1 MNGIRKTY
9 LYVYGSQRILDIRR
23 VYQSAGLKRLIISLV
38 DMAIYS
44 MCQPRNVLYCKV
56 FLWKYYVHG
65 LGSQKMP
72 DDNLHTL
79 GNLHNQ
85 AN

>member
-1 MNGIRKTY
+1 MIPKMHQIFSHTR
-9 LYVYGSQRILDIRR
+9 
-23 VYQSAGLKRLIISLV
+23 SLV
-38 DMAIYS
+38 SSKILQNKITHSLVAAAIYS

-56 FLWKYYVHG
+56 FLWKCYVHG
-65 LGSQKMP
+65 LGSQKML
-72 DDNLHTL
+72 DANLHTL

>member
-1 MNGIRKTY
+1 MLKHNY
-9 LYVYGSQRILDIRR
+9 LYAWYSNFGTSIV
-23 VYQSAGLKRLIISLV
+23 AA
-38 DMAIYS
+38 AIYS
-44 MCQPRNVLYCKV
+44 MCQPRNVLYGKV
-56 FLWKYYVHG
+56 FLWKCYVHG

-72 DDNLHTL
+72 DANLHTL